1 MADRLQIT
9 DLDFDTIK
17 TNLKTFL
24 SQQSEFQDYD
34 FEGSG
39 LSILLD
45 VLAYNTH
52 YNAYYLNMVAN
63 ESFMD
68 TALLRDSVVSHAKTL
83 GYIPYSRTPA
93 VANVNIQVIVNTN
106 DAVQSLSIP
115 KGFSFQSNLI
125 DNKSY
130 AFNIIDPITVSRT
143 GDSFYFDNVDLY
155 EGVLISFSSTYDATT
170 NPYSIFTIPDTNVDT
185 TSLKVTVQPSAG
197 NSAIQTYSLAS
208 DILDI
213 DATSAVYFLQEGRNQ
228 QYQIYFG
235 DGIIGKSISDGSI
248 VNIEYLITNGSEADK
263 ANAFIPLTD
272 ISGYANIITTINSVA
287 SGSSERESV
296 DSIKYSAPLQFAT
309 QNRLVTY
316 KDYESYIKKNYPSVD
331 SVSVWGSEDDIPA
344 SYGKVILS
352 LKPKENYYISEIE
365 KQRIIDEIIK
375 PKSIIAIQTEIRDPE
390 YLYLL
395 VNNYVKYDKRKTTDT
410 DQQIKNKIR
419 DAILNYRELNLN
431 RFGGRFVLS
440 KLQDAVDSTNTTAI
454 IGSETVVRV
463 QKRFEPEIGVLRNYK
478 LNFNVPLHRGTLTNR
493 LTSTEFDV
501 FDSQGVLR
509 TVTYE
514 ESAETYTGVEEIQVV
529 NPGINYTSAPTV
541 TITGDGTGATATAT
555 IVNQRVEKITITN
568 SGFGYTRAVVTL
580 SGGGGSSATA
590 VAIVT
595 ARTGFLR
602 TVYYDADAQK
612 QIVSESA
619 GRINYETGE
628 ITLSDVDIQTIY
640 SSDSFMRV
648 TIESDK
654 GIVETNRN
662 TILEIDVNDSSS
674 ITVDLSEIST
684 K

>member
-63 ESFMD
+63 EAFMD
-68 TALLRDSVVSHAKTL
+68 TALLRDSVVSHAKSL
-83 GYIPYSRTPA
+83 GYIPYSRSPA
-93 VANVNIQVIVNTN
+93 VANVNIQVIVNSN
-106 DAVQSLSIP
+106 DPVQSLSIP
-115 KGFSFQSNLI
+115 KGFNFQSNLI

-130 AFNIIDPITVSRT
+130 TFNVIEPLTVSRT

-155 EGVLISFSSTYDATT
+155 EGVLISFSSTYDLTT
-170 NPYSIFTIPDTNVDT
+170 NPTSIFTIPDTNIDT
-185 TSLKVTVQPSAG
+185 TTLKVTVQPSAG
-197 NSAIQTYSLAS
+197 NSAIETYSLAS
-208 DILDI
+208 DILSVDS
-213 DATSAVYFLQEGRNQ
+213 TSSVYFLQEGRNQ

-235 DGIIGKSISDGSI
+235 DGNIGKAISDGS
-248 VNIEYLITNGSEADK
+248 VVTIEYLITNGSEADK

-272 ISGYANIITTINSVA
+272 ISGYANILVTVNSVA

-395 VNNYVKYDKRKTTDT
+395 VNNYVRYDKRKTTDT
-410 DQQIKNKIR
+410 EQEIKNKIR
-419 DAILNYRELNLN
+419 NAILNYRELNLN
-431 RFGGRFVLS
+431 KFGGRFVLS

-454 IGSETVVRV
+454 IGSETMVRV
-463 QKRFEPEIGVLRNYK
+463 QKRFEPELGVLRNYK
-478 LNFNVPLHRGTLTNR
+478 LNFNVPLHRGTLSNR

-501 FDSQGVLR
+501 FDFDGILR

-529 NPGINYTSAPTV
+529 NPGINYTSPPTV
-541 TITGDGTGATATAT
+541 TITGDGNGATAVAT

-568 SGFGYTRAVVTL
+568 SGFGYTRAAVTL
-580 SGGGGSSATA
+580 SGGGGSGASA

-595 ARTGFLR
+595 ARTGSLR
-602 TVYYDADAQK
+602 TIYYDSDAQK
-612 QIVSESA
+612 QIVNENA
-619 GRINYETGE
+619 GKINYETGE
-628 ITLSDVDIQTIY
+628 IILSDVDIQAIY
-640 SSDSFMRV
+640 SSDSYMRL

-654 GIVETNRN
+654 GIIETNRN

>member
-63 ESFMD
+63 EAFMD

-83 GYIPYSRTPA
+83 GYIPYSRIPA

-106 DAVQSLSIP
+106 DTIQSLSIP
-115 KGFSFQSNLI
+115 KGFNFQSNLI

-130 AFNIIDPITVSRT
+130 TFNVIDPITVSRT
-143 GDSFYFDNVDLY
+143 GDSFYFDNVNLY
-155 EGVLISFSSTYDATT
+155 EGVLISFSSSYDATT

-197 NSAIQTYSLAS
+197 NSAIETYSLAS
-208 DILDI
+208 DVLTVDS
-213 DATSAVYFLQEGRNQ
+213 TSSVYFLQEGRNQ

-235 DGIIGKSISDGSI
+235 DGIVGKSISDGSI

-272 ISGYANIITTINSVA
+272 INGYANIITTINSVA

-331 SVSVWGSEDDIPA
+331 SVSVWGSEDDIPP

-410 DQQIKNKIR
+410 EQQIKNKIR
-419 DAILNYRELNLN
+419 NAILNYRELNLN

-440 KLQDAVDSTNTTAI
+440 KLQDVVDSTNTTAI
-454 IGSETVVRV
+454 IGSETMVRV
-463 QKRFEPEIGVLRNYK
+463 QKRFEPQLNVLRNYT
-478 LNFNVPLHRGTLTNR
+478 LNFNVPLHRGTLSNR

-501 FDSQGVLR
+501 FDTQGVLR

-529 NPGINYTSAPTV
+529 NPGINYTSPPTV
-541 TITGDGTGATATAT
+541 TITGDGSGATAVAT

-568 SGFGYTRAVVTL
+568 RGFNYTRAVVTL
-580 SGGGGSSATA
+580 SGGGGSSASA

-595 ARTGFLR
+595 ARTGTIR
-602 TVYYDADAQK
+602 TIYYDADAQK
-612 QIVSESA
+612 QIVNENA
-619 GRINYETGE
+619 GTINYETGE
-628 ITLSDVDIQTIY
+628 IILSDVDMKEVY
-640 SSDSFMRV
+640 SSDNLMSL
-648 TIESDK
+648 TIEADK

>member
-17 TNLKTFL
+17 NNLKTFL
-24 SQQSEFQDYD
+24 TQQSEFQDYD

-63 ESFMD
+63 EAFMD
-68 TALLRDSVVSHAKTL
+68 TALLRDSVVSHAKAL
-83 GYIPYSRTPA
+83 GYIPYSRSPA
-93 VANVNIQVIVNTN
+93 VANVNVQVIVNSGDT
-106 DAVQSLSIP
+106 VQSLSIP
-115 KGFSFQSNLI
+115 KGFNFQSNLI

-130 AFNIIDPITVSRT
+130 TFNVINPITVSRT

-155 EGVLISFSSTYDATT
+155 EGVLISFSSSYDATT

-197 NSAIQTYSLAS
+197 NSAIETYSLAS
-208 DILDI
+208 DVLTVDS
-213 DATSAVYFLQEGRNQ
+213 TSSVYFLQEGRNQ

-235 DGIIGKSISDGSI
+235 DGIVGKSISDGSI

-272 ISGYANIITTINSVA
+272 INGYANIITTINSVA

-331 SVSVWGSEDDIPA
+331 SVSVWGSEEDIPP

-375 PKSIIAIQTEIRDPE
+375 PKSIIAIQTEFRDPE
-390 YLYLL
+390 FLYLL
-395 VNNYVKYDKRKTTDT
+395 VNNYVRYDKRKTTDSE
-410 DQQIKNKIR
+410 QQIKNKIR
-419 DAILNYRELNLN
+419 NAILNYRELNLN

-454 IGSETVVRV
+454 IGSETMVRV
-463 QKRFEPEIGVLRNYK
+463 QKRFEPQLNVLRNYT
-478 LNFNVPLHRGTLTNR
+478 LNFNVPLHRGTLSNR

-501 FDSQGVLR
+501 FDTQGVLR

-529 NPGINYTSAPTV
+529 NPGINYTSAPIV
-541 TITGDGTGATATAT
+541 TITGDGSGATAVAT

-568 SGFGYTRAVVTL
+568 RGFNYTRAVVTL
-580 SGGGGSSATA
+580 SGGGGSSASA

-595 ARTGFLR
+595 ARTGTIR
-602 TVYYDADAQK
+602 TIYYDADAQK
-612 QIVSESA
+612 QIVNENA
-619 GRINYETGE
+619 GTINYETGE
-628 ITLSDVDIQTIY
+628 IVLSDVEMKTIY
-640 SSDSFMRV
+640 SSDSLMRL
-648 TIESDK
+648 TIEADK

>member
-1 MADRLQIT
+1 
-9 DLDFDTIK
+9 
-17 TNLKTFL
+17 
-24 SQQSEFQDYD
+24 
-34 FEGSG
+34 
-39 LSILLD
+39 
-45 VLAYNTH
+45 
-52 YNAYYLNMVAN
+52 
-63 ESFMD
+63 
-68 TALLRDSVVSHAKTL
+68 
-83 GYIPYSRTPA
+83 
-93 VANVNIQVIVNTN
+93 
-106 DAVQSLSIP
+106 
-115 KGFSFQSNLI
+115 
-125 DNKSY
+125 
-130 AFNIIDPITVSRT
+130 
-143 GDSFYFDNVDLY
+143 
-155 EGVLISFSSTYDATT
+155 
-170 NPYSIFTIPDTNVDT
+170 
-185 TSLKVTVQPSAG
+185 
-197 NSAIQTYSLAS
+197 
-208 DILDI
+208 
-213 DATSAVYFLQEGRNQ
+213 
-228 QYQIYFG
+228 
-235 DGIIGKSISDGSI
+235 
-248 VNIEYLITNGSEADK
+248 
-263 ANAFIPLTD
+263 
-272 ISGYANIITTINSVA
+272 
-287 SGSSERESV
+287 
-296 DSIKYSAPLQFAT
+296 
-309 QNRLVTY
+309 
-316 KDYESYIKKNYPSVD
+316 VD
-331 SVSVWGSEDDIPA
+331 SVSVWGSEDDIPP

-352 LKPKENYYISEIE
+352 LKPKENYYISELE

-395 VNNYVKYDKRKTTDT
+395 VNNFVKYDKRKTTDT
-410 DQQIKNKIR
+410 EQQIKNKIR
-419 DAILNYRELNLN
+419 NAILNYRELNLN

-440 KLQDAVDSTNTTAI
+440 KLQDVVDSTNTNAI
-454 IGSETVVRV
+454 IGSETIVRV

-514 ESAETYTGVEEIQVV
+514 ESAETYTGVEDIQVV
-529 NPGINYTSAPTV
+529 NPGINYTSPPTV

-612 QIVSESA
+612 QIVNGSA

-628 ITLSDVDIQTIY
+628 IILSDVEIQTVY

-654 GIVETNRN
+654 GIIETNRN

>member
-63 ESFMD
+63 EAFMD

-143 GDSFYFDNVDLY
+143 GDSFYFDNVDLH

-331 SVSVWGSEDDIPA
+331 SVSVWGSEDDIPP

-352 LKPKENYYISEIE
+352 LKPKENYYISELE

-410 DQQIKNKIR
+410 EQQIKNKIR

-555 IVNQRVEKITITN
+555 IVNQRVERITITN

-674 ITVDLSEIST
+674 ITVDLSEISA